1 VGSRR
6 TTASLQS
13 GFPSDTCFESP
24 SLKILYALLIF
35 VPIAIAARLLDA
47 PPMAVFILSALAIV
61 PLSGVMGAATETV
74 AEHTSPAIG
83 GVLSATMGNL
93 AELIIASVALH
104 AGLIDLVKAS
114 ITGSILGNLLLVL
127 GIALFAGG
135 LKFKVQKFNRN
146 LAGHS
151 TTVLLI
157 AVFGLVVPAL
167 FHSLHPD
174 PERVAT
180 VRMSHY
186 VAFLLIA
193 GYVAWLVFSLVTH
206 SSSFGSDTRNPP
218 VTVAPKWSSK
228 KAMAVLVASALA
240 IGVMAEV
247 LVSATEEA
255 VKALGLSEF
264 FVGLILIPIIGNAAE
279 NSSAI
284 LMAVRNRMD
293 LALNI
298 AIGSSIQVA
307 LLIAPLLVLL
317 GMVFHQPMDL
327 AFTTMEVASIALA
340 VGVASSVI
348 RDAESNW
355 LEGAFLLLAYAVL
368 AVAFF
373 FF

>member
-1 VGSRR
+1 MR
-6 TTASLQS
+6 
-13 GFPSDTCFESP
+13 
-24 SLKILYALLIF
+24 ILYGLLIF
-35 VPIAIAARLLDA
+35 VPIAILARVFGA
-47 PPMAVFILSALAIV
+47 PPIAVFLLSALAII
-61 PLSGVMGAATETV
+61 PLSGVLGAATEAV
-74 AEHTSPAIG
+74 ADHTSPAVG

-93 AELIIASVALH
+93 AELIIAAVALR

-135 LKFKVQKFNRN
+135 LKFKVQRFNPH
-146 LAGHS
+146 LAGLS

-167 FHSLHPD
+167 FHGLHPD
-174 PERVAT
+174 PARVAT

-186 VAFLLIA
+186 VAGLLIA
-193 GYVAWLVFSLVTH
+193 GYVAWLVFSLWTH
-206 SSSFGSDTRNPP
+206 SATFADDRHAPA

-228 KAMAVLVASALA
+228 KAMAVLLSTAIA
-240 IGVMAEV
+240 IGVVAEV

-255 VKALGLSEF
+255 VKVLGLSEF

-284 LMAVRNRMD
+284 LMAMRNRMD

-298 AIGSSIQVA
+298 AVGSSIQVA
-307 LLIAPLLVLL
+307 LFIAPLLVLL
-317 GMVFHQPMDL
+317 GMAFHQPMDL
-327 AFTTMEVASIALA
+327 AFSTMEVASIALS
-340 VGVASSVI
+340 VGVVSSVI

-368 AVAFF
+368 GVAFF

>member
-1 VGSRR
+1 M
-6 TTASLQS
+6 
-13 GFPSDTCFESP
+13 
-24 SLKILYALLIF
+24 KILYALLVF
-35 VPIAIAARLLDA
+35 VPAAILARYLGL
-47 PPMAVFILSALAIV
+47 PPLALFIVSALAII
-61 PLSGVMGAATETV
+61 PLSGMMGMATEAV

-83 GVLSATMGNL
+83 GILSATMGNL
-93 AELIIASVALH
+93 AELIIATVALN
-104 AGLIDLVKAS
+104 AGLIELVKAS

-127 GIALFAGG
+127 GVALFAGG
-135 LKFKVQKFNRN
+135 LKFKVQKFSSH
-146 LAGHS
+146 LAGFS
-151 TTVLLI
+151 ATVLLI
-157 AVFGLVVPAL
+157 AVFGLAVPTL
-167 FHSLHPD
+167 FHALHPD

-186 VAFLLIA
+186 VAGLLIA
-193 GYVAWLVFSLVTH
+193 GYIASLVFSLWTH
-206 SSSFGSDTRNPP
+206 SSAFVTDHDQPA

-228 KAMAVLVASALA
+228 KALTILLGSAA
-240 IGVMAEV
+240 MIGVVAEI

-255 VKALGLSEF
+255 VKVMGLSEF

-284 LMAVRNRMD
+284 LMAMRNRMD

-307 LLIAPLLVLL
+307 LLIAPILVLL
-317 GMVFHQPMDL
+317 GMAFHQPMDL

-340 VGVASSVI
+340 VAVASSVI

-355 LEGAFLLLAYAVL
+355 LEGAFLLLAYGVL
-368 AVAFF
+368 GVAFF

>member
-1 VGSRR
+1 MR
-6 TTASLQS
+6 
-13 GFPSDTCFESP
+13 
-24 SLKILYALLIF
+24 ILYALLIF
-35 VPIAIAARLLDA
+35 VPFAILARVLGA
-47 PPMAVFILSALAIV
+47 PPIVIFGLSALAII
-61 PLSGVMGAATETV
+61 PLSGVLGAATEAV

-93 AELIIASVALH
+93 AELIIASVALR

-135 LKFKVQKFNRN
+135 LKFKVQKFNRH

-151 TTVLLI
+151 TTVLLV

-167 FHSLHPD
+167 FHGLHPD
-174 PERVAT
+174 PARVAT

-186 VAFLLIA
+186 VAFLLIV
-193 GYVAWLVFSLVTH
+193 GYVAWLVFSLWTH
-206 SSSFGSDTRNPP
+206 SSSFSPEKRDPA

-228 KAMAVLVASALA
+228 KAMVVLVLA
-240 IGVMAEV
+240 AVTIGVVAEV

-255 VKALGLSEF
+255 VKVLGLSEF
-264 FVGLILIPIIGNAAE
+264 FVGLIVIPIIGNAAE

-284 LMAVRNRMD
+284 IMAVRNRMD

-317 GMVFHQPMDL
+317 GMAFHQPMDL

>member
-1 VGSRR
+1 MKV
-6 TTASLQS
+6 
-13 GFPSDTCFESP
+13 
-24 SLKILYALLIF
+24 LYALLVF
-35 VPIAIAARLLDA
+35 VPIAIIARLA
-47 PPMAVFILSALAIV
+47 GASPIAVFILSALAII
-61 PLSGVMGAATETV
+61 PLSGVLGAATEAV

-93 AELIIASVALH
+93 AELIIASVALR

-135 LKFKVQKFNRN
+135 LKYKVQKFNPN
-146 LAGHS
+146 LAATS

-167 FHSLHPD
+167 FYGLHPD

-186 VAFLLIA
+186 VAPLLIA
-193 GYVAWLVFSLVTH
+193 GYIAWLVFSLWTH
-206 SSSFGSDTRNPP
+206 SSSFETEGGPA
-218 VTVAPKWSSK
+218 VTVGPKWSSK
-228 KAMAVLVASALA
+228 KALIILLAAAIA
-240 IGVMAEV
+240 IGVVAEV
-247 LVSATEEA
+247 LVSATEQA
-255 VKALGLSEF
+255 VKVLGLSEF

-284 LMAVRNRMD
+284 IMAMRNRMD

-298 AIGSSIQVA
+298 AVGSSIQVA

-327 AFTTMEVASIALA
+327 AFTTMEVASIGLA
-340 VGVASSVI
+340 VLVTSSVI
-348 RDAESNW
+348 RDAETNW
-355 LEGAFLLLAYAVL
+355 LEGVLLLLAYSVL
-368 AVAFF
+368 GVAFF

>member
-1 VGSRR
+1 VKFFYWLLVF
-6 TTASLQS
+6 A
-13 GFPSDTCFESP
+13 PAA
-24 SLKILYALLIF
+24 ILAKVLGAPAIVIF
-35 VPIAIAARLLDA
+35 VT
-47 PPMAVFILSALAIV
+47 SALAII
-61 PLSGVMGAATETV
+61 PLSAVLGGATEAV

-93 AELIIASVALH
+93 AELIIASVALR

-127 GIALFAGG
+127 GIALLAGG
-135 LKFKVQKFNRN
+135 LKYETQKFSRT
-146 LAGHS
+146 LAGIS

-157 AVFGLVVPAL
+157 AVFGLVVPTL
-167 FHSLHPD
+167 FHTLHPD

-186 VAFLLIA
+186 VAFLLIV
-193 GYVAWLVFSLVTH
+193 GYLAWLVFSLWTH
-206 SSSFGSDTRNPP
+206 SHTLASEKHSAD

-228 KAMAVLVASALA
+228 KAVAVLIASAAA
-240 IGVMAEV
+240 IGVVAEV

-255 VKALGLSEF
+255 VKVLHLSEF

-284 LMAVRNRMD
+284 MMAVRNRMD

-307 LLIAPLLVLL
+307 LLIAPVLVLL

-355 LEGAFLLLAYAVL
+355 LEGVFLLLAYAVL
-368 AVAFF
+368 GVAFF

>member
-1 VGSRR
+1 M
-6 TTASLQS
+6 
-13 GFPSDTCFESP
+13 
-24 SLKILYALLIF
+24 KILYVMLVF
-35 VPIAIAARLLDA
+35 VPIALIARFAGA
-47 PPMAVFILSALAIV
+47 PPIYVFTLSALAII
-61 PLSGVMGAATETV
+61 PLSGIMGVATEAV

-83 GVLSATMGNL
+83 GVLSSTMGNL
-93 AELIIASVALH
+93 AELIIATVALR

-135 LKFKVQKFNRN
+135 LKFKVQKFSAH
-146 LAGHS
+146 LAGMS
-151 TTVLLI
+151 STVLLI

-167 FHSLHPD
+167 FHALHPD

-186 VAFLLIA
+186 VAPLLIS
-193 GYVAWLVFSLVTH
+193 GYVAWLVFSLWTH
-206 SSSFGSDTRNPP
+206 SSAFATGGHPPP

-228 KAMAVLVASALA
+228 KAVVVLLAAAIA
-240 IGVMAEV
+240 IGVVAEI
-247 LVSATEEA
+247 LVGATEET
-255 VKALGLSEF
+255 VKVLGLSEF

-284 LMAVRNRMD
+284 IMAMRNRMD
-293 LALNI
+293 LSLNI

-307 LLIAPLLVLL
+307 LLIAPLLVIL
-317 GMVFHQPMDL
+317 GMVFDQPMDL
-327 AFTTMEVASIALA
+327 AFSTMEVASIALS

-355 LEGAFLLLAYAVL
+355 LEGVFLLLAYAIL
-368 AVAFF
+368 GVAFF

>member
-1 VGSRR
+1 M
-6 TTASLQS
+6 
-13 GFPSDTCFESP
+13 
-24 SLKILYALLIF
+24 KILYALLVF
-35 VPIAIAARLLDA
+35 VPISILSRVLGA
-47 PPMAVFILSALAIV
+47 PPIAVFLLSAAAII
-61 PLSGVMGAATETV
+61 PLSGVMGAATEAV
-74 AEHTSPAIG
+74 AEHTTPAIG
-83 GVLSATMGNL
+83 GVLTATMGNL
-93 AELIIASVALH
+93 AELIIASIALR

-135 LKFKVQKFNRN
+135 LKYKIQTFNRH
-146 LAGHS
+146 LAGLS
-151 TTVLLI
+151 TTVLII
-157 AVFGLVVPAL
+157 AVFGLAVPAL
-167 FHSLHPD
+167 FHALHPD
-174 PERVAT
+174 PQRVAT

-186 VAFLLIA
+186 IAFLLIV
-193 GYVAWLVFSLVTH
+193 GYAAWLVFSLWTH
-206 SSSFGSDTRNPP
+206 SATFASDRHDPA

-228 KAMAVLVASALA
+228 KAMVVLVASAVA
-240 IGVMAEV
+240 IGVVAEV

-255 VKALGLSEF
+255 VKVLGLSEF

-284 LMAVRNRMD
+284 IMAVRNRMD

-307 LLIAPLLVLL
+307 LLIAPVLVLL
-317 GMVFHQPMDL
+317 GMAFHQPMDL
-327 AFTTMEVASIALA
+327 AFTTMEVASIGLA
-340 VGVASSVI
+340 VLVATSVI

>member
-1 VGSRR
+1 V
-6 TTASLQS
+6 
-13 GFPSDTCFESP
+13 
-24 SLKILYALLIF
+24 KILYALLIF
-35 VPIAIAARLLDA
+35 VPIAILSRIFGA
-47 PPMAVFILSALAIV
+47 PPIAIFALSALAII
-61 PLSGVMGAATETV
+61 PLSGVLGAATEAV
-74 AEHTSPAIG
+74 ADHTSPAIG

-135 LKFKVQKFNRN
+135 LKYKVQRFNRH
-146 LAGHS
+146 LAGLS

-167 FHSLHPD
+167 FHTLHPD
-174 PERVAT
+174 PERAAT

-186 VAFLLIA
+186 VAFLLIT
-193 GYVAWLVFSLVTH
+193 GYVAWLVFSLGTH
-206 SSSFGSDTRNPP
+206 SATFASDRHDPA

-228 KAMAVLVASALA
+228 KAMLILLLSAGS
-240 IGVMAEV
+240 IGVVAEV

-255 VKALGLSEF
+255 VKVLGLSEF

-284 LMAVRNRMD
+284 IMAVRNRMD

-298 AIGSSIQVA
+298 AIGSSVQVA

-317 GMVFHQPMDL
+317 GMAFHQPMDL

-340 VGVASSVI
+340 VLVATSVI

-355 LEGAFLLLAYAVL
+355 LEGVFLLLAYAVL

>member
-1 VGSRR
+1 MK
-6 TTASLQS
+6 
-13 GFPSDTCFESP
+13 F
-24 SLKILYALLIF
+24 LYALLVF
-35 VPIAIAARLLDA
+35 VPIAVIARIAGL
-47 PPMAVFILSALAIV
+47 PPLAIFILSALAII
-61 PLSGVMGAATETV
+61 PLSGILGVATEAV
-74 AEHTSPAIG
+74 AEHTSPAVG

-93 AELIIASVALH
+93 AELIIASIALR

-135 LKFKVQKFNRN
+135 LRFKVQKFNRH
-146 LAGHS
+146 LAGAS
-151 TTVLLI
+151 STVLLI

-167 FHSLHPD
+167 FYGTHPD
-174 PERVAT
+174 PERAAT

-186 VAFLLIA
+186 VAGLLIA
-193 GYVAWLVFSLVTH
+193 GYVAWLVFSLWTH
-206 SSSFGSDTRNPP
+206 SAALASRGPA

-228 KAMAVLVASALA
+228 KAMGILLLAAAA
-240 IGVMAEV
+240 IGVVAEV

-255 VKALGLSEF
+255 VKVLGLSEF

-284 LMAVRNRMD
+284 IMAMRNRMD

-327 AFTTMEVASIALA
+327 AFTTMEVASITLA
-340 VGVASSVI
+340 VLVTSSVI
-348 RDAESNW
+348 RDAETNW
-355 LEGAFLLLAYAVL
+355 LEGALLILAYAVL
-368 AVAFF
+368 GVAFF

>member
-1 VGSRR
+1 
-6 TTASLQS
+6 
-13 GFPSDTCFESP
+13 
-24 SLKILYALLIF
+24 
-35 VPIAIAARLLDA
+35 
-47 PPMAVFILSALAIV
+47 MFILSAVAIV
-61 PLSGVMGAATETV
+61 PLSGVLGAATEAV

-93 AELIIASVALH
+93 AELIIASVALQ

-167 FHSLHPD
+167 FHGLHPD
-174 PERVAT
+174 PQRVAT

-206 SSSFGSDTRNPP
+206 SSSFGSDTRDPA

-228 KAMAVLVASALA
+228 KAMGVLVASALA
-240 IGVMAEV
+240 IGVMAEL
-247 LVSATEEA
+247 LVSATEQA
-255 VKALGLSEF
+255 VKVLGLSEF
-264 FVGLILIPIIGNAAE
+264 FVGLILIAIIGNAAE

-284 LMAVRNRMD
+284 IMAVRNRMD

-307 LLIAPLLVLL
+307 LLVAPLLVFL

-368 AVAFF
+368 GVAFF

>member
-1 VGSRR
+1 M
-6 TTASLQS
+6 
-13 GFPSDTCFESP
+13 
-24 SLKILYALLIF
+24 KILYALLIF
-35 VPIAIAARLLDA
+35 VPIAILSRIMGA
-47 PPMAVFILSALAIV
+47 PPIVVFFLSAAAII
-61 PLSGVMGAATETV
+61 PLSGVLGAATEAV
-74 AEHTSPAIG
+74 AEHTTPAIG

-93 AELIIASVALH
+93 AELIIASIALR

-135 LKFKVQKFNRN
+135 LKYKVQTFNQH
-146 LAGHS
+146 LAGLS

-157 AVFGLVVPAL
+157 AVFGLAVPAM
-167 FHSLHPD
+167 FHVLHPD
-174 PERVAT
+174 PQRVAT

-186 VAFLLIA
+186 VAFLLIV
-193 GYVAWLVFSLVTH
+193 GYVAWLVFSLWTH
-206 SSSFGSDTRNPP
+206 AATFVSDRHNPA

-228 KAMAVLVASALA
+228 KAVVVLVASAIA
-240 IGVMAEV
+240 IGAVAEV
-247 LVSATEEA
+247 LVSATEAA
-255 VKALGLSEF
+255 VKVLGLSEF

-284 LMAVRNRMD
+284 IMAMRNRMD

-298 AIGSSIQVA
+298 AVGSSIQVA
-307 LLIAPLLVLL
+307 LLIAPVLVFL
-317 GMVFHQPMDL
+317 GMAFHQPMDL

-340 VGVASSVI
+340 VLVASSVI

-355 LEGAFLLLAYAVL
+355 LEGAFLLLAYTVL

>member
-1 VGSRR
+1 
-6 TTASLQS
+6 
-13 GFPSDTCFESP
+13 
-24 SLKILYALLIF
+24 LKFLYALLVF
-35 VPIAIAARLLDA
+35 VPIAILARLLGA
-47 PPMAVFILSALAIV
+47 PAIAVFILSAAAIV
-61 PLSGVMGAATETV
+61 PLSGILGAATEAV

-93 AELIIASVALH
+93 AELIIATVALR

-135 LKFKVQKFNRN
+135 LKFKVQKFNAH
-146 LAGHS
+146 LAGMS
-151 TTVLLI
+151 STVLLI

-167 FHSLHPD
+167 FHGLHPD
-174 PERVAT
+174 PQRVAT
-180 VRMSHY
+180 VRMSHF
-186 VAFLLIA
+186 VAPLLIA
-193 GYVAWLVFSLVTH
+193 GYAAWLVFSLWTH
-206 SSSFGSDTRNPP
+206 SSAFATERAVP
-218 VTVAPKWSSK
+218 VTVGPKWSSK
-228 KAMAVLVASALA
+228 KAVGILLVAAVA
-240 IGVMAEV
+240 IGVVAEV

-255 VKALGLSEF
+255 VKVLGLSEF

-284 LMAVRNRMD
+284 IMAMRNRMD
-293 LALNI
+293 LSLNI

-317 GMVFHQPMDL
+317 GMAFHQPMDL
-327 AFTTMEVASIALA
+327 AFTTMEVASIALS

-355 LEGAFLLLAYAVL
+355 LEGVFLLLAYAVL
-368 AVAFF
+368 GVAFF

>member
-1 VGSRR
+1 MK
-6 TTASLQS
+6 
-13 GFPSDTCFESP
+13 FF
-24 SLKILYALLIF
+24 YALLVFAPAAVLARILGA
-35 VPIAIAARLLDA
+35 PAIV
-47 PPMAVFILSALAIV
+47 VFLVSALAII
-61 PLSGVMGAATETV
+61 PLSAVLGRATEEV
-74 AEHTSPAIG
+74 ADHTSPAIG

-93 AELIIASVALH
+93 AELIIAAIALR

-127 GIALFAGG
+127 GIALLAGG
-135 LKFKVQKFNRN
+135 LKFETQRFSRA
-146 LAGHS
+146 LAGIS

-157 AVFGLVVPAL
+157 AVFGLVVPTL
-167 FHSLHPD
+167 FHTLHPD

-186 VAFLLIA
+186 VAFLLIL
-193 GYVAWLVFSLVTH
+193 GYLAWLLFSLRTH
-206 SSSFGSDTRNPP
+206 SHTFASERHDPG

-228 KAMAVLVASALA
+228 KAMVVLLGSAA
-240 IGVMAEV
+240 GIGVVAEV

-255 VKALGLSEF
+255 VKVLHLSEF

-307 LLIAPLLVLL
+307 LLIAPVLVLL
-317 GMVFHQPMDL
+317 GMAFHQPMDL

-355 LEGAFLLLAYAVL
+355 LEGVFLLLAYAVL
-368 AVAFF
+368 GVAFF

>member
-1 VGSRR
+1 MK
-6 TTASLQS
+6 
-13 GFPSDTCFESP
+13 F
-24 SLKILYALLIF
+24 LYALLVF
-35 VPIAIAARLLDA
+35 VPIAILARLLGA
-47 PPMAVFILSALAIV
+47 PPIAVFILSAAAIV
-61 PLSGVMGAATETV
+61 PLSGILGAATEAV

-93 AELIIASVALH
+93 AGLIIATVALR

-135 LKFKVQKFNRN
+135 LKFKVQKFNAH
-146 LAGHS
+146 LAGMS
-151 TTVLLI
+151 STVLLI

-174 PERVAT
+174 PQRVAT
-180 VRMSHY
+180 VRMSHF
-186 VAFLLIA
+186 VAPLLIA
-193 GYVAWLVFSLVTH
+193 GYVAWLVFSLWTH
-206 SSSFGSDTRNPP
+206 SSAFATERAVP
-218 VTVAPKWSSK
+218 VTVGPKWSSK
-228 KAMAVLVASALA
+228 KALGVLLVAAVA
-240 IGVMAEV
+240 IGVLAEI

-255 VKALGLSEF
+255 VKVLGLSEF

-284 LMAVRNRMD
+284 IMAMRNRMD
-293 LALNI
+293 LSLNI

-317 GMVFHQPMDL
+317 GMAFHQPMDL
-327 AFTTMEVASIALA
+327 AFSTMEVASIALS

-355 LEGAFLLLAYAVL
+355 LEGVFLLLAYAVL
-368 AVAFF
+368 GVAFF

>member
-1 VGSRR
+1 MK
-6 TTASLQS
+6 
-13 GFPSDTCFESP
+13 F
-24 SLKILYALLIF
+24 LYALLIF
-35 VPIAIAARLLDA
+35 VPIALGARILGA
-47 PPMAVFILSALAIV
+47 PPIVVFLVSALAII
-61 PLSGVMGAATETV
+61 PLSGILGAATEAV

-93 AELIIASVALH
+93 AELIIATMALR
-104 AGLIDLVKAS
+104 AGLIELVKAS

-127 GIALFAGG
+127 GVSLLAGG
-135 LKFKVQKFNRN
+135 VKFKVQRFNAH
-146 LAGHS
+146 LAGMS
-151 TTVLLI
+151 STVLLI

-167 FHSLHPD
+167 FHGLHPD
-174 PERVAT
+174 PQRVAT

-186 VAFLLIA
+186 VAPLLIA
-193 GYVAWLVFSLVTH
+193 GYAAWLVFSLWTH
-206 SSSFGSDTRNPP
+206 SSAFTPEIGAAP

-228 KAMAVLVASALA
+228 KALAVLLLAAIA
-240 IGVMAEV
+240 IGVVAETM
-247 LVSATEEA
+247 VSATEEA
-255 VKALGLSEF
+255 VKVLGLSEF

-284 LMAVRNRMD
+284 IMAVRNRMD

-317 GMVFHQPMDL
+317 GMVFGQPMDL
-327 AFTTMEVASIALA
+327 AFSTMEVTSIALS
-340 VGVASSVI
+340 VWVASSVI

-355 LEGAFLLLAYAVL
+355 LEGVFLLLAYAVL
-368 AVAFF
+368 GVAFF

>member
-1 VGSRR
+1 MKWRRGAGRKLFFSSLVFAPLAVLSRVFG
-6 TTASLQS
+6 A
-13 GFPSDTCFESP
+13 
-24 SLKILYALLIF
+24 A
-35 VPIAIAARLLDA
+35 PIV
-47 PPMAVFILSALAIV
+47 VFILSAIAII
-61 PLSGVMGAATETV
+61 PLSAVLGVATESV
-74 AEHTSPAIG
+74 SEHTSPAIG

-93 AELIIASVALH
+93 AELIIATAALR
-104 AGLIDLVKAS
+104 AGLISLVKAS

-135 LKFKVQKFNRN
+135 IKFKTQRFNRT

-157 AVFGLVVPAL
+157 AVFGLAVPAL
-167 FHSLHPD
+167 FFSLHPD
-174 PERVAT
+174 PQRVAT
-180 VRMSHY
+180 VKMSHY
-186 VAFLLIA
+186 VAFLLIL
-193 GYVAWLVFSLVTH
+193 GYVAWLVFSLWTH
-206 SSSFGSDTRNPP
+206 SSTFASEKHDPA

-228 KAMAVLVASALA
+228 MAIVILLLSAGS
-240 IGVMAEV
+240 IGVVAEV
-247 LVSATEEA
+247 LVSATEDA
-255 VKALGLSEF
+255 VKVLGLSEF

-284 LMAVRNRMD
+284 IMAVRNRMD

-298 AIGSSIQVA
+298 AVGSSIQVA

-317 GMVFHQPMDL
+317 GMAFHQPMDL

-340 VGVASSVI
+340 VAVTSSVI

-368 AVAFF
+368 GVAFF